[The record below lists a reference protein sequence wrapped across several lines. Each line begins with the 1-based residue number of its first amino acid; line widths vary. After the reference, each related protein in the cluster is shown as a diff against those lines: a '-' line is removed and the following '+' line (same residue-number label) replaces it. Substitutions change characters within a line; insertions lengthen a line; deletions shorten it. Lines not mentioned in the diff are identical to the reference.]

1 MASEVKTNKISPA
14 TVTTVTLGDASD
26 TFVIPASVTLDVNGI
41 IDVTGAT
48 TTGFPAGGLAGV
60 QVYTTASNTWTK
72 ATREAAL
79 GVTITKVIVEVQGGG
94 SSGAASPSGDECSG
108 GGGGGYAKKLVDV
121 SSVTASV
128 ISVGAGGTAV
138 TSENVGIVGGAS
150 SWVDTASGGSLT
162 LTGAGG
168 AAPSN
173 GSYAQDGTGGT
184 GTNGDI
190 NIQGG
195 DGGASNGGYVGLGGD
210 SVFGF
215 GGSQG
220 FTGQGV
226 SGAARGYGAGGGGGK
241 SVNSGAGTDGIVIV
255 WEYQ

>member
-1 MASEVKTNKISPA
+1 MSKINVDTWEPESGTAATLMASGD
-14 TVTTVTLGDASD
+14 TVTVPSGASL
-26 TFVIPASVTLDVNGI
+26 VVAS
-41 IDVTGAT
+41 GAT
-48 TTGFPAGGLAGV
+48 INITDATQTGFPSAGFNSV
-60 QVYTTASNTWTK
+60 QVFTASGTWTRP
-72 ATREAAL
+72 TD
-79 GVTITKVIVEVQGGG
+79 ITKVIVEVQGGG
-94 SSGAASPSGDECSG
+94 SSGAASASSDDCSG

-138 TSENVGIVGGAS
+138 TAAPNAGVVGGAS

-195 DGGASNGGYVGLGGD
+195 DGGASNGGYLGLGGD

-215 GGSQG
+215 GGSQARD
-220 FTGQGV
+220 GQGAA
-226 SGAARGYGAGGGGGK
+226 GAARGYGAGGGGG
-241 SVNSGAGTDGIVIV
+241 VNVSGGAGAGGIVIV
-255 WEYQ
+255 WEYK